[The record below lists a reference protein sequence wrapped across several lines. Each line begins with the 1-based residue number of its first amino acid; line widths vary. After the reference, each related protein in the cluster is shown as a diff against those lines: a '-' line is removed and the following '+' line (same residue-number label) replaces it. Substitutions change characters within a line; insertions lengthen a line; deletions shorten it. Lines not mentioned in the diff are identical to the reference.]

1 VLVRELMEELAE
13 MPSDLPVCGV
23 FRTGQWSEVVSCRRL
38 GREYPPNVYLILDL
52 YGLHQY
58 ENHVI
63 GSYFCEQIDD
73 DGSVRS

>member
-38 GREYPPNVYLILDL
+38 GGEYPPNVYLLLDL
-52 YGLHQY
+52 HGLRDY
-58 ENHVI
+58 ENDVI
-63 GSYFCEQIDD
+63 RSYICEQIDD